1 MYNYFVK
8 IEYDGTNYVGWQN
21 QKNGKSVQQ
30 VIEKALKKILKSK
43 IKLIGAG
50 RTDKGVHAYGQ
61 CANFKVKEKI
71 DNKKKFINSI
81 NFFLQ
86 KKFISILEIKEK
98 DINFHSRYSAKERV
112 YEYHIVNRLGSLS
125 IYKNKAWHIKKK
137 LDLKILKKGAEI
149 LQGKHDFSTFRASSC
164 SAKSPIKK
172 MKSVKIKKSGEK
184 ILILFKSKSFLQ
196 NQVRSMVGCL
206 NYISLKK
213 WTIKK
218 FIKILKSKQRSMCAP
233 PAPAHGLYLK
243 EIKY

>member
-81 NFFLQ
+81 NFFF
-86 KKFISILEIKEK
+86 KKNLFRFSI
-98 DINFHSRYSAKERV
+98 
-112 YEYHIVNRLGSLS
+112 
-125 IYKNKAWHIKKK
+125 
-137 LDLKILKKGAEI
+137 
-149 LQGKHDFSTFRASSC
+149 
-164 SAKSPIKK
+164 
-172 MKSVKIKKSGEK
+172 
-184 ILILFKSKSFLQ
+184 
-196 NQVRSMVGCL
+196 
-206 NYISLKK
+206 
-213 WTIKK
+213 
-218 FIKILKSKQRSMCAP
+218 
-233 PAPAHGLYLK
+233 
-243 EIKY
+243 